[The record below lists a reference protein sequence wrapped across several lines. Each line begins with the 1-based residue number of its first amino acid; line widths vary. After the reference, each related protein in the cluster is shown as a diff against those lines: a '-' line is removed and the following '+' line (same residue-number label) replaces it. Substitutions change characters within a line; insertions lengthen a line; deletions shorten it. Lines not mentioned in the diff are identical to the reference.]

1 MSTDSIHFL
10 INIDG
15 NSNRT
20 HGIENVTQR
29 APFPAITYPPLNFPA
44 WDTILVKLKLDNSK
58 LCNSLLSVP
67 IIRFL

>member
-29 APFPAITYPPLNFPA
+29 APFPAITYPQQY
-44 WDTILVKLKLDNSK
+44 
-58 LCNSLLSVP
+58 LL
-67 IIRFL
+67 IFQRGIQF